1 MKVYQIDYDLR
12 NRRDYQPLY
21 QRIESYPMWC
31 HPLESTWVIATESSA
46 IQVRDHLKGAMDHDD
61 GILVTRLKGEAAW
74 DNLNPKV
81 GNYLKDLLE
90 RQAA

>member
-1 MKVYQIDYDLR
+1 
-12 NRRDYQPLY
+12 
-21 QRIESYPMWC
+21 
-31 HPLESTWVIATESSA
+31 
-46 IQVRDHLKGAMDHDD
+46 MDHDD